1 LCLQLKLNLMKVSID
16 MDKLDAEELKNELEA
31 NKEFTT
37 KLLKSISN
45 DKLLNY
51 AKKCWNFEKTYLLM
65 CKEYMVRKELVSK
78 GVGDKSKVPIDK
90 IKAMA

>member
-1 LCLQLKLNLMKVSID
+1 
-16 MDKLDAEELKNELEA
+16 
-31 NKEFTT
+31 
-37 KLLKSISN
+37 
-45 DKLLNY
+45 
-51 AKKCWNFEKTYLLM
+51 M